1 MYGYRGKIGI
11 LVPSVNT
18 TMEMDFHRLVPEG
31 VSVHTSRISWEKP
44 ENSIESLKELKL
56 NTLTAAKDVAA
67 ARVDLIVYGCTGS
80 GHLGRNVRRQRDVDM
95 ITRETKVP
103 AITVTMAMVEGLR
116 EVGIKKSRLRPLFPK
131 KWTIS

>member
-31 VSVHTSRISWEKP
+31 VSVHTSRISWGKP

-67 ARVDLIVYGCTGS
+67 AHVDVIVFGCTEGGVLEGPS
-80 GHLGRNVRRQRDVDM
+80 GDRQIAEM
-95 ITRETKVP
+95 ITRETKIP
-103 AITVTMAMVEGLR
+103 AITVTMAMVEGFGR
-116 EVGIKKSRLRPLFPK
+116 
-131 KWTIS
+131 